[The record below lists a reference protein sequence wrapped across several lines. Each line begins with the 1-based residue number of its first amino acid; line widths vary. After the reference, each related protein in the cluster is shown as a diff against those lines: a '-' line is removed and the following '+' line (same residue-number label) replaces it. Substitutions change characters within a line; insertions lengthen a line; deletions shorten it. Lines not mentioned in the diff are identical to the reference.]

1 MYKLGILGLGN
12 MGKSIL
18 SGIIKSNIY
27 NKEDILLYDIDD
39 AKLEQFCNQG
49 IIKAKNI
56 DELVELSDTI
66 LLAIKPQN
74 LNNIKINKTDK
85 KYNIISIIAGKTVED
100 IREVFGQCD
109 IIRVM
114 PNTPSLIGYGTT
126 VIAKNKYTNDILF
139 QEAKK
144 IFLSIGTVEEV
155 DDAMINEVIPFNGS
169 MPAFLYYYVKL
180 YLEKAIELKL
190 DESIAKKLIVNTII
204 GSSMMILNTDNSI
217 EKLINDVCSP
227 GGATLKGLEEMDKAN
242 LKLII
247 NNVCDSCIKRAYELS
262 KK

>member
-1 MYKLGILGLGN
+1 
-12 MGKSIL
+12 
-18 SGIIKSNIY
+18 
-27 NKEDILLYDIDD
+27 
-39 AKLEQFCNQG
+39 
-49 IIKAKNI
+49 
-56 DELVELSDTI
+56 
-66 LLAIKPQN
+66 
-74 LNNIKINKTDK
+74 
-85 KYNIISIIAGKTVED
+85 
-100 IREVFGQCD
+100 
-109 IIRVM
+109 M